1 MKKYTSFKVLQLA
14 ILAILTI
21 LSLFLLLKPEVKQ
34 LRIFTRPATVFVFC
48 RMGTVIGQLYFPAD
62 RF

>member
-34 LRIFTRPATVFVFC
+34 FSSFIPPCHDFVFC
-48 RMGTVIGQLYFPAD
+48 RMGTVIGQLYFPG
-62 RF
+62 